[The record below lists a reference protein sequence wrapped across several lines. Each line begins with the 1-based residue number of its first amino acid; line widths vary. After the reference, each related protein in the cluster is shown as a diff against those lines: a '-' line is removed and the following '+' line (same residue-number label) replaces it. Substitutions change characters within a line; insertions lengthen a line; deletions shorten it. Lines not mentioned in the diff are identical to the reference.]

1 MKRFL
6 GWLCASVL
14 AVSILCGSALCDQ
27 IVIPEMD
34 FIRQQPIPENE
45 AMEFLKSMG
54 VGWNLGNTFD
64 AVRANWNANA
74 DEMTLET
81 SWQRDITTEP
91 LFDLLKNAGISTV
104 RMPVSWHDHLEP
116 DGTISER
123 WLSRVQQVVDWA
135 ISKDLYVILDAH
147 HDVMPG
153 VYYPSSEYYDVT
165 AAFIRGI
172 WSQLADRFKDYD
184 EHLLFEPINE
194 PRQTNTDHEWSFSA
208 GNPDCLDAADCI
220 NRLNQ
225 LFVDTVRMSGGYNET
240 RYLMIPGYAHAPGPV
255 LDDSFI
261 LPEDDADNRLIVTV
275 HTYTPYDF
283 AQNTRSSNRDF
294 DVRDMSVTQQIA
306 QTMSALY
313 KKYIVNGIPVVV
325 GEYGALNKKGNT
337 QARVNYTAYATVA
350 AAARN
355 IPIVWWDNN
364 SVNGSGENFGIV
376 DRKNCTFYFP
386 EIVETMVRYGGYD
399 KVLPQQ

>member
-1 MKRFL
+1 MKCATCLLCMTLALTVLFGTAL
-6 GWLCASVL
+6 GEG
-14 AVSILCGSALCDQ
+14 IT
-27 IVIPEMD
+27 IPEMD
-34 FIRQQPIPENE
+34 FIRQQPIPDNE
-45 AMEFLKSMG
+45 AMSFLKKMG

-64 AVRANWNANA
+64 AVKDQWTANK

-81 SWQRDITTEP
+81 YWQKDKTTEP
-91 LFDLLKNAGISTV
+91 LFDLIKNAGISTV
-104 RMPVSWHDHLEP
+104 RMPVSWHDHLDS

-123 WLSRVQQVVDWA
+123 WLSRVQEVVDWA
-135 ISKDLYVILDAH
+135 MSKDLYVVLDSH
-147 HDVMPG
+147 HDVIPG
-153 VYYPSSEYYDVT
+153 VYYPSTEYYDAS

-184 EHLLFEPINE
+184 EHLIFEPINE
-194 PRQTNTDHEWSFSA
+194 PRQTNTDHEWNFDKR
-208 GNPDCLDAADCI
+208 NQDCLEAADCI

-294 DVRDMSVTQQIA
+294 DVHNMGVTQQIA
-306 QTMSALY
+306 QTMASLY

-325 GEYGALNKKGNT
+325 GEYGALNKNGNT

-364 SVNGSGENFGIV
+364 SVNGNGENFGII
-376 DRKNCTFYFP
+376 DRKNITFYFP
-386 EIVETMVRYGGYD
+386 EIVETMVRFGGYD
-399 KVLPQQ
+399 KILPKD